1 METLNYYSSDTTIG
15 SLLFSNYIFEEIRR
29 LMHFGHISLVLR
41 VYNPVFFR
49 NLANVLRGCC
59 CLHCHTIQCSNVE
72 KYLFNMQMLY
82 LKHDR
87 FYKEKNEHMKSNS
100 PSSSKIES
108 ITKNLLVIQQ
118 QLIKDFEARA
128 FKTKI
133 DETSARDHGETKEG
147 ISLRGEIEQKSSARG
162 VIQQESS
169 APGKIR
175 ERPSARDDIQQRIL
189 ARGETKQV
197 TSVRDELNESIM
209 ILENVKAAIDEGLV
223 GVRQKGSAEYRQKKR
238 IKKLKK

>member
-49 NLANVLRGCC
+49 NLAN
-59 CLHCHTIQCSNVE
+59 
-72 KYLFNMQMLY
+72 
-82 LKHDR
+82 LKHGQTNEIDNLQSIDKIWILEKKSLDR